1 MKGFIEVSRATT
13 CASGVIPECCSRES
27 VVAKRRDSVT
37 LRAAKPYGMT
47 FVRGGRTV
55 KPILSSPTKFLGN
68 DDFMKK
74 GGHPE
79 LPPIPLGGTP

>member
-47 FVRGGRTV
+47 T
-55 KPILSSPTKFLGN
+55 L
-68 DDFMKK
+68 
-74 GGHPE
+74 
-79 LPPIPLGGTP
+79 